1 MDIFLNKMI
10 QFYLNNTINIRLFNS
25 NQYVVLYPQNGDRI
39 VTTDSDVISPYIC
52 MAAYSSFPETHDLVT
67 VNFRPCGNRSEWNE
81 QTLLSQLVRVPN
93 TDTQLQLFKRLY
105 HKNYAVYFV
114 EILQWTFNK

>member
-39 VTTDSDVISPYIC
+39 VTTDSDVISTYVWQLT
-52 MAAYSSFPETHDLVT
+52 AASQ
-67 VNFRPCGNRSEWNE
+67 RPMIS
-81 QTLLSQLVRVPN
+81 
-93 TDTQLQLFKRLY
+93 
-105 HKNYAVYFV
+105 
-114 EILQWTFNK
+114 